1 MNTEGMRFMKV
12 NEVAEI
18 LGISNSLAYEYVR
31 GGDCPFTVLKIHSRY
46 VVPYNSFFTWYNS
59 LAEDGGEG
67 MICRKKGQ

>member
-59 LAEDGGEG
+59 LAEDGE
-67 MICRKKGQ
+67 KGSQTEMKVQ